1 MNPFDFGADYTCGM
15 GKGTKVAVVVTGLVV
30 GVIAL
35 AFFAKL
41 AGLLDVTYTV
51 EREDITPPKVEDLLA
66 DDKLADKNPSF
77 DPALIDS
84 RPFGEPG
91 NQWQINASAAVI
103 RLDVPAIRDDSEEPL
118 RRLYPN
124 FAEAAK
130 AMKAAGLP
138 VLPSVNLIGGK
149 AKQFDDGLY
158 AAIDTWAVQNDEGG
172 VRDVE
177 KLVRQV
183 LTELNPGGEP
193 YAWLWGSLE
202 AGGLASPDEHT
213 RRPPLAEKY
222 VAAFLANE
230 SASTPV
236 GFYVWNENLQRV
248 FRFLRY
254 LQQPIPSRQLADAI
268 ARVVGADPEWRSQ
281 YQRMLELYAGM
292 TNPFVALNLLALAD
306 AANVGKSL
314 DEIAKAAGVRRATVH
329 FLPYS
334 DNRETALFERLYPT
348 GAPAHADLMRD
359 FIRAIRGGTLELT
372 PREGAGWYEYQIYA
386 LETFL
391 LPERGTEHA
400 KLLLTKQYKLRM
412 LEAFKAMV
420 TKTRETHIR
429 QSDLAVGSAAA
440 PPAEGLAP
448 RLRCEPNPTYYLR
461 IARSYAFVQKLL
473 LSQVQDLNAIRGAR
487 ESGPRGLP
495 LGDELEHMRMLFYGL
510 HLVSCEDI
518 GMAAQTLPGEIDQPD
533 YLRVLASKWLEQWES
548 DVDLAADTRVAVP
561 VYVMPGEY
569 TRFWCTVGVRAMKLT
584 ASYAKAPTWRPM
596 AADGAPAAEW
606 TAMESWRMQAGN
618 WILLGDEFAEVE
630 RQGDLPLTRKELRDI
645 CNHHGSKQAIIE
657 ALQR

>member
-1 MNPFDFGADYTCGM
+1 MRKGA
-15 GKGTKVAVVVTGLVV
+15 KVKLIVAGLVA

-35 AFFAKL
+35 AFFAKVV
-41 AGLLDVTYTV
+41 GLLDDTYTI
-51 EREDITPPKVEDLLA
+51 EREGITPPKVEDLLE
-66 DDKLADKNPSF
+66 DDKLADKKPAF

-91 NQWQINASAAVI
+91 HPWQINASAAVI
-103 RLDVPAIRDDSEEPL
+103 RLNVPAIRDDSDEPL
-118 RRLYPN
+118 HRLY
-124 FAEAAK
+124 ADYAK
-130 AMKAAGLP
+130 AAAAMKVAGFT
-138 VLPSVNLIGGK
+138 VLPSVNLLGGK

-158 AAIDTWAVQNDEGG
+158 AAIDTWAVQNDEAGI
-172 VRDVE
+172 RDIE

-193 YAWLWGSLE
+193 HAWLWGSLE
-202 AGGLASPDEHT
+202 VGGLASADEYA
-213 RRPPLAEKY
+213 RRPQMAEKF

-236 GFYVWNENLQRV
+236 GFYAWNEGLQRV

-254 LQQPIPSRQLADAI
+254 LQQSIPSRPVANAI
-268 ARVVGADPEWRSQ
+268 ARVIAADPVWREQ
-281 YQRMLELYAGM
+281 YQRMLDLYAGM
-292 TNPFVALNLLALAD
+292 TNPFVALHLLQLDDPA
-306 AANVGKSL
+306 KSL
-314 DEIAKAAGVRRATVH
+314 AETARAAGVRHATVH

-334 DNRETALFERLYPT
+334 DSRETALFERLYPT
-348 GAPAHADLMRD
+348 GAPANADLMRD
-359 FIRAIRGGTLELT
+359 FIRAVRAGTLDLK
-372 PREGAGWYEYQIYA
+372 PREGAGWYEYQVHA

-391 LPERGTEHA
+391 LPERGSENA

-429 QSDLAVGSAAA
+429 QLQPAVGSAAK

-473 LSQVQDLNAIRGAR
+473 VSQVQDLNAIRGAR
-487 ESGPRGLP
+487 ETGPRGLP

-518 GMAAQTLPGEIDQPD
+518 GMQAQTLPGEIDQPD
-533 YLRVLASKWLEQWES
+533 YLRVLATKWLEQWES

-569 TRFWCTVGVRAMKLT
+569 TRLWCTVGVRAMKLT
-584 ASYAKAPTWRPM
+584 ASYAKAPRWRP
-596 AADGAPAAEW
+596 APGPDETPAGWSEI
-606 TAMESWRMQAGN
+606 EGWRTQTGN
-618 WILLGDEFAEVE
+618 WVILGDEFAEVE
-630 RQGDLPLTRKELRDI
+630 RKGDLPLTRKELRDI

>member
-1 MNPFDFGADYTCGM
+1 M
-15 GKGTKVAVVVTGLVV
+15 GKGAKIAMVVAGLVV
-30 GVIAL
+30 GVFAMV
-35 AFFAKL
+35 FFADR
-41 AGLLDVTYTV
+41 AGWFEDTYTI
-51 EREDITPPKVEDLLA
+51 EREDITPPKLEDLLE
-66 DDKLADKNPSF
+66 DDNLADKNPSF
-77 DPALIDS
+77 DPALVDS
-84 RPFGEPG
+84 RPFGEAG

-103 RLDVPAIRDDSEEPL
+103 RLDVPAIRDDSDQPL
-118 RRLYPN
+118 HRLYPN
-124 FAEAAK
+124 FTEAAA
-130 AMKAAGLP
+130 AMKAAGLS
-138 VLPSVNLIGGK
+138 VLPSVNLLGGK

-158 AAIDTWAVQNDEGG
+158 AAIDTWAVQNDEAG
-172 VRDVE
+172 VRDIE

-202 AGGLASPDEHT
+202 AGGLASPDEYT
-213 RRPPLAEKY
+213 RRPPLAEKF

-236 GFYVWNENLQRV
+236 GFYAWNENLQRV

-254 LQQPIPSRQLADAI
+254 LQQSIPSRQLADAI
-268 ARVVGADPEWRSQ
+268 ARVVGADPEWRAQ
-281 YQRMLELYAGM
+281 YQRMLDLYTGM
-292 TNPFVALNLLALAD
+292 TNPFIALNLLPLTD
-306 AANVGKSL
+306 PANTGKTL
-314 DEIAKAAGVRRATVH
+314 DEIAKAAGVRRPTVH

-334 DNRETALFERLYPT
+334 DSRETALFERLYPM
-348 GAPAHADLMRD
+348 GVPANADLMRD
-359 FIRAIRGGTLELT
+359 FIRAIRGGTLDLT

-391 LPERGTEHA
+391 LPERGSENA

-429 QSDLAVGSAAA
+429 QAGIAVGSAAA
-440 PPAEGLAP
+440 PPAEGLSP

-473 LSQVQDLNAIRGAR
+473 QSQVQDLNAIRGAR
-487 ESGPRGLP
+487 ETGPRGLP

-510 HLVSCEDI
+510 HLISCEDI

-533 YLRVLASKWLEQWES
+533 YLRVLATKWLEQWES

-584 ASYAKAPTWRPM
+584 ASYAKAPKWRPM
-596 AADGAPAAEW
+596 PAEGGQAAEW
-606 TAMESWRMQAGN
+606 TAIEGWRTQTGN
-618 WILLGDEFAEVE
+618 WVILGDEFAEVE
-630 RQGDLPLTRKELRDI
+630 RKGDLPLTRKELRDI
-645 CNHHGSKQAIIE
+645 CDHHGSKQAIIE
-657 ALQR
+657 VLQR